1 MSPEE
6 ERGRGER
13 DTSLACLL
21 KRRGE
26 GVRGAQA

>member
-6 ERGRGER
+6 ERGGGER
-13 DTSLACLL
+13 GASLACLL
-21 KRRGE
+21 RRRGE